1 MMSWKDIKLRSKKF
15 QNRAVVVVRLWFT
28 HSLGNCEVMGSE
40 HDQDKRELRQTFED
54 GSNLLEKFKKMRLNA

>member
-15 QNRAVVVVRLWFT
+15 QNRAVVVVRWWFT

-40 HDQDKRELRQTFED
+40 HDQDESTTRL
-54 GSNLLEKFKKMRLNA
+54 GIEKKES